1 MPDKHPNTERIGG
14 PGASHENR
22 REPEKSK
29 PHGVQD
35 TAETASG
42 ADHKTQNKPWDQVEA
57 TRPDLFKSRA
67 DAGADSV
74 PTQPKLPEGRG
85 FSDHGDTY
93 KDDDAI
99 HPKDRRQVR

>member
-22 REPEKSK
+22 REPDKSK
-29 PHGVQD
+29 PHAVQD
-35 TAETASG
+35 TKETASG
-42 ADHKTQNKPWDQVEA
+42 ADHKVQNKRPDQEQRA
-57 TRPDLFKSRA
+57 QPDLFKSRA

-74 PTQPKLPEGRG
+74 SLQPKLPEGRG

-99 HPKDRRQVR
+99 HQKDRRQVR

>member
-1 MPDKHPNTERIGG
+1 MPDKHPNTERLGG

-22 REPEKSK
+22 REPDKSK
-29 PHGVQD
+29 PHAVQD
-35 TAETASG
+35 TKEVASG
-42 ADHKTQNKPWDQVEA
+42 ADHKVQNKQFGQAE
-57 TRPDLFKSRA
+57 RPQPDMFKSRA

-74 PTQPKLPEGRG
+74 PLQPKEPEGRG

-93 KDDDAI
+93 KDDDAV